1 MAAELSF
8 DKEVT
13 DMTRTGLTIAAIL
26 ALIGCQLSGAAEMP
40 MGKEFSNSIGMK
52 FVLIEKGAYQMGQL
66 SESLPFDMM
75 PQDGGPGNRMDHLRV
90 GDFDERPVHKVKI
103 TKPFYMAVLE
113 VTNFQYELFD
123 PDHKELRGRDET
135 STDDDEAVVNVSWYD
150 AQSFCKWLSDQ
161 EGLTYRLPTEAEWE
175 YACRAGTTSNYYC
188 GERLPKEYHKNQWL
202 IRGRPDDVKITV
214 GKTPPNPWGLY
225 DMHGNVE
232 EWCQDWYGPYTAE
245 AQTDPVGYS
254 EGDFRVTRGGSHSTY
269 AYFLRSANRAGMMPK
284 AKNWLIGFRVV
295 IGDLPQTEP
304 LDPPPIPL
312 NQQKVKQRSPVAALK
327 GPDPKVPY
335 FEGPKPFVVIP
346 PASAGPVFALHN
358 HDPAIVEC
366 PNGDLIACWYTCLAE
381 KNREL
386 AQAASRLRYGA
397 KEWQQASPFWDAPDR
412 NDHAPLM
419 WYDDK
424 DTIYHFTG
432 VGFGAGYNNMVVVMR
447 TSTDNG
453 ATWSRGR
460 IIVDGFDNGHMP
472 VEGAFRMNDG
482 AIAFTSDSTPTLW
495 ISHDE
500 GISWKSC
507 GGSISGNHPGV
518 TQLKDGTL
526 LGLTRDTKV
535 EGMMP
540 IVTSKDMGKTWDYKA
555 SDFPPI
561 IGGERLVLFKTR
573 EGPLFFAS
581 LANNS
586 IEITDASGTKRDVR
600 GLFVAVSEDEGK
612 TWPYKRLVTD
622 DGPGKGVGSTNG
634 YVFTMSQRIGEHLGY
649 FAGCQATNGVIHLIS
664 STTHY
669 AFNLKWAM
677 TPAPAIKYPP
687 MPVKHIVETFD
698 GPELANDG
706 WIRYKSYTGTF
717 DGKGSFRIF
726 NPGRQGGI
734 NRAVGYGSFEAN
746 FTLKNFL
753 FHPKGRSYQGVGLIF
768 EDGLHAKSAVYIRQ
782 NDIGPGE
789 SADLKFDKT
798 PDSIKIK
805 TIWNLPKKQWQIF
818 YGFDGEDAVNEL
830 PASKKGMFMQKPFT
844 ESVGCAILAQHA
856 RFDID
861 YFEIKPL

>member
-1 MAAELSF
+1 MPNE
-8 DKEVT
+8 KEY
-13 DMTRTGLTIAAIL
+13 A
-26 ALIGCQLSGAAEMP
+26 
-40 MGKEFSNSIGMK
+40 NSIGMK
-52 FVLIEKGAYQMGQL
+52 FVRIEPGEFKMGNL
-66 SESLPFDMM
+66 TELLPFDMM
-75 PQDGGPGNRMDHLRV
+75 PRDGGPGNRMDHLRT
-90 GDFDERPVHKVKI
+90 GDFDEKPVHKVKI
-103 TKPFYMAVLE
+103 TKPFFMGVLE

-123 PDHKELRGRDET
+123 ADHKKLRGKDET
-135 STDDDEAVVNVSWYD
+135 STDDDEAVVNVNWYD
-150 AQSFCKWLSDQ
+150 AQAFCRWLSDI
-161 EGLTYRLPTEAEWE
+161 EGLPYRLPTEAEWE
-175 YACRAGTTSNYYC
+175 YACRAGTTSNFYT
-188 GERLPKEYHKNQWL
+188 GERLPKEYQKHQWL
-202 IRGRPDDVKITV
+202 IRGPEPVDIHV
-214 GKTPPNPWGLY
+214 GATPANPWGLH

-232 EWCQDWYGPYTAE
+232 EWCCDWYGPYTDD

-269 AYFLRSANRAGMMPK
+269 AYYLRSANRAGMMPQG
-284 AKNWLIGFRVV
+284 KNWLIGFRVV
-295 IGDLPQTEP
+295 LGELPDTKP
-304 LDPPPIPL
+304 LDPPPPPL
-312 NQQKVKQRSPVAALK
+312 NQQNVEQRDPAAALK

-335 FEGPKPFVVIP
+335 FEGPIPFVVIP

-386 AQAASRLRYGA
+386 AQAASRLPYGA

-424 DTIYHFTG
+424 NTIYHFTG
-432 VGFGAGYNNMVVVMR
+432 MGFGAGYNNMAVVMR

-460 IIVDGFDNGHMP
+460 MILPEFKGGHMP
-472 VEGAFRMNDG
+472 VEAAFRMNDG
-482 AIAFTSDSTPTLW
+482 AIAFTSDGNPTLW
-495 ISHDE
+495 VSHDE

-507 GGSISGNHPGV
+507 RGAISGNHPGV
-518 TQLKDGTL
+518 TQLSDGTL
-526 LGLTRDTKV
+526 FGLTRNTKV
-535 EGMMP
+535 DGMMP

-555 SDFPPI
+555 SEFPPI
-561 IGGERLVLFKTR
+561 HGGERLVLFKTR

-581 LANNS
+581 LANKS

-622 DGPGKGVGSTNG
+622 DGPGRGVGSMNG

-664 STTHY
+664 SSQDY

-717 DGKGSFRIF
+717 DGKGSFRIY

-734 NRAVGYGSFEAN
+734 NRAVGYGSFEAD
-746 FTLKNFL
+746 FTLKNFR
-753 FHPKGRSYQGVGLIF
+753 FHPKARSYQGVGLVF
-768 EDGLHAKSAVYIRQ
+768 EDGLAAKQAVYIHR
-782 NDIGPGE
+782 NGIGPGE
-789 SADLKFDKT
+789 SPDITFEET
-798 PDSIKIK
+798 PNIIKIK
-805 TIWNLPKKQWQIF
+805 TIWNLDKKQWQVF
-818 YGFDGEDAVNEL
+818 YGLNGEDAVNEL
-830 PASKKGMFMQKPFT
+830 PASKKGIFMQTPFT
-844 ESVGCAILAQHA
+844 ESVGCAILAQHGG
-856 RFDID
+856 FNVD
-861 YFEIKPL
+861 YFEIKPIDP

>member
-1 MAAELSF
+1 MRNKLLLSTMCLSF
-8 DKEVT
+8 ALPIIT
-13 DMTRTGLTIAAIL
+13 PAHAAN
-26 ALIGCQLSGAAEMP
+26 MP
-40 MGKEFSNSIGMK
+40 SPDTYTNLIGMK
-52 FVLIEKGAYQMGQL
+52 FVRIEPGSFKMGNL
-66 SESLPFDMM
+66 TETLPFDMM
-75 PQDGGPGNRMDHLRV
+75 PQDGGPGNRMDHLRA

-103 TKPFYMAVLE
+103 TKPFYMGAFE

-123 PDHKELRGRDET
+123 PGHKALRGRDET

-150 AQSFCKWLSDQ
+150 AQAFCKWLSDI
-161 EGLTYRLPTEAEWE
+161 EALTYRLPTEAEWE

-188 GERLPKEYHKNQWL
+188 GQRLPKEYHKNQWL
-202 IRGRPDDVKITV
+202 IRGRPDGVKITV

-232 EWCQDWYGPYTAE
+232 EWCLDWYGPYKPD
-245 AQTDPVGYS
+245 AQTDPVGYA

-269 AYFLRSANRAGMMPK
+269 AYYLRSANRAAMMPR

-295 IGDLPQTEP
+295 IADFPKTHP
-304 LDPPPIPL
+304 LDPPPPPL
-312 NQQKVKQRSPVAALK
+312 NQQHVKQRNPVDALK
-327 GPDPKVPY
+327 GPDPSVPY
-335 FEGPKPFVVIP
+335 FEGPKPFVVMP
-346 PASAGPVFALHN
+346 PDSAGPVFALHN

-386 AQAASRLRYGA
+386 AQAASRLPYGA
-397 KEWQQASPFWDAPDR
+397 KQWQPASPFWDAPDR

-419 WYDDK
+419 WYDDN

-432 VGFGAGYNNMVVVMR
+432 VGFGAGYNNMAVVMR

-460 IIVDGFDNGHMP
+460 MILPEFKNGHMP
-472 VEGAFRMNDG
+472 VEAAFRTNDG
-482 AIAFTSDSTPTLW
+482 AIAFTSDATPTLW

-500 GISWKSC
+500 AISWKSC
-507 GGSISGNHPGV
+507 GGAISGNHPGV
-518 TQLKDGTL
+518 TQLRDGTL
-526 LGLTRDTKV
+526 FGLTRDTKV
-535 EGMMP
+535 DGMMP
-540 IVTSKDMGKTWDYKA
+540 IVTSKDMGKTWDYKP
-555 SDFPPI
+555 SEFPPI
-561 IGGERLVLFKTR
+561 HGGQRLVLFRTR
-573 EGPLFFAS
+573 QGPLFFAS
-581 LANNS
+581 LANES
-586 IEITDASGTKRDVR
+586 LEITDASGTKRNIR

-622 DGPGKGVGSTNG
+622 DGPGKGVGSLNG

-664 STTHY
+664 SRQHY

-677 TPAPAIKYPP
+677 TPAPPIKYPP

-706 WIRYKSYTGTF
+706 WIDYKSYTGTF

-734 NRAVGYGSFEAN
+734 NRAVGYGSFQAD

-768 EDGLHAKSAVYIRQ
+768 EDGLHAKPPTSR
-782 NDIGPGE
+782 
-789 SADLKFDKT
+789 L
-798 PDSIKIK
+798 
-805 TIWNLPKKQWQIF
+805 
-818 YGFDGEDAVNEL
+818 
-830 PASKKGMFMQKPFT
+830 MKPR
-844 ESVGCAILAQHA
+844 VL
-856 RFDID
+856 
-861 YFEIKPL
+861 